1 MNAAAEASPVRNRL
15 LLVGA
20 ALLFSTGGAAIK
32 AATLTGWQVA
42 SFRSGVAAVV
52 LLAVLPEARRGWS
65 WRLVPV
71 GAAYAATL
79 VLFVLATRLTTAA
92 NAIFL
97 QSTSP
102 LYLLLLGPWLLRE
115 PVRRSDLAYVLAVA
129 GGMGLLF
136 LGTEQVQATAP
147 DPHRGNL
154 LGLASG
160 LTWALTVTGLRWLGR
175 RAEGNA
181 ALAPVAAGNLLAFLI
196 ALPLALPLTRVSG
209 ADVAVILYLGIVQI
223 GLAYVFVTRAIRH
236 VPAFEATTVL
246 LLEPVMNPI
255 WAWLVQAE
263 RPGAWALAGGAVI
276 LSATLLNTWRQA
288 RGLRGRDYAP
298 VGR

>member
-1 MNAAAEASPVRNRL
+1 M
-15 LLVGA
+15 GA

-65 WRLVPV
+65 WRLAPV

-79 VLFVLATRLTTAA
+79 ILFVLATRLTTAA

-115 PVRRSDLAYVLAVA
+115 PVRRSDLVYVLAVA
-129 GGMGLLF
+129 GGMALLF
-136 LGTEQVQATAP
+136 RGTEQALATAP

-154 LGLASG
+154 LGVASG
-160 LTWALTVTGLRWLGR
+160 LCWALTVTGLRWLGR
-175 RAEGNA
+175 SGEGNA
-181 ALAPVAAGNLLAFLI
+181 MAPVVAGNLLAFLA
-196 ALPLALPLTRVSG
+196 ALPMALPVTRISG

-246 LLEPVMNPI
+246 LLEPVMNPM
-255 WAWLVQAE
+255 WAWMVQAE
-263 RPGAWALAGGAVI
+263 KPGAWALGGGAVI

-288 RGLRGRDYAP
+288 RRARGRDYAP

>member
-1 MNAAAEASPVRNRL
+1 MNAALEASPVRNRL
-15 LLVGA
+15 LLIGA

-97 QSTSP
+97 QSTAP

-115 PVRRSDLAYVLAVA
+115 PVRRSDLVYVLAVA
-129 GGMGLLF
+129 GGMALLF
-136 LGTEQVQATAP
+136 LGTEQALATAP

-154 LGLASG
+154 LGVASG
-160 LTWALTVTGLRWLGR
+160 LAWALTVTGLRWLGR
-175 RAEGNA
+175 SGEGNRCVGSGSRRKPSGISGRA
-181 ALAPVAAGNLLAFLI
+181 SHGI
-196 ALPLALPLTRVSG
+196 AHSQNFGR
-209 ADVAVILYLGIVQI
+209 
-223 GLAYVFVTRAIRH
+223 R
-236 VPAFEATTVL
+236 
-246 LLEPVMNPI
+246 
-255 WAWLVQAE
+255 
-263 RPGAWALAGGAVI
+263 
-276 LSATLLNTWRQA
+276 
-288 RGLRGRDYAP
+288 RGRDPLPGNCADRLGLRFGDARHPACAGVRSHHGAP
-298 VGR
+298 VGTRHESDLGLDGAVGETRSLGPGRRRRHFVRYAGEHVAPGAPLRGCSL

>member
-1 MNAAAEASPVRNRL
+1 VSAALEASPVRNRL
-15 LLVGA
+15 LLIGA
-20 ALLFSTGGAAIK
+20 ALLFSTGGATIK

-42 SFRSGVAAVV
+42 CLRSGVAAVV

-97 QSTSP
+97 QSSAP
-102 LYLLLLGPWLLRE
+102 LYVLLLGPWLLRE
-115 PVRRSDLAYVLAVA
+115 PVRRSDFIYVLTVA
-129 GGMGLLF
+129 GGMALLF
-136 LGTEQVQATAP
+136 LGTEQALATAP

-154 LGLASG
+154 LGAASG
-160 LTWALTVTGLRWLGR
+160 LSWALTVTGLRWLGR
-175 RAEGNA
+175 SGEGN
-181 ALAPVAAGNLLAFLI
+181 ALAPVVAGNLLAFLV
-196 ALPLALPLTRVSG
+196 ALPMALPITRISG

-223 GLAYVFVTRAIRH
+223 GLAYVLVTRAIRH

-255 WAWLVQAE
+255 WAWMVQAE
-263 RPGAWALAGGAVI
+263 RPGAWALAGGTVI
-276 LSATLLNTWRQA
+276 LSATLVNTWRQA
-288 RGLRGRDYAP
+288 RRLRGRDYAP

>member
-1 MNAAAEASPVRNRL
+1 VNAALEASPVRNRL
-15 LLVGA
+15 LLIGA

-65 WRLVPV
+65 WRLAPV

-97 QSTSP
+97 QSSAP
-102 LYLLLLGPWLLRE
+102 LYVL
-115 PVRRSDLAYVLAVA
+115 RSDLIYVLTVA
-129 GGMGLLF
+129 SGMALLF
-136 LGTEQVQATAP
+136 LGTEQALATAP

-154 LGLASG
+154 LGVASG
-160 LTWALTVTGLRWLGR
+160 LAWALTVTGLRWLGR
-175 RAEGNA
+175 SGEGNP
-181 ALAPVAAGNLLAFLI
+181 ALAPVVAGNLLAFLA
-196 ALPLALPLTRVSG
+196 ALPMALPVTRISG
-209 ADVAVILYLGIVQI
+209 ADVSVILYLGIVQI
-223 GLAYVFVTRAIRH
+223 GLAYVLVTRAIRH

-255 WAWLVQAE
+255 WAWMVQAE
-263 RPGAWALAGGAVI
+263 KPGAWALAGGAVI
-276 LSATLLNTWRQA
+276 LSATLVNTWRQA
-288 RGLRGRDYAP
+288 RRLRGRDYAP

>member
-1 MNAAAEASPVRNRL
+1 VNHAAEASPVRNRL
-15 LLVGA
+15 LLIGA
-20 ALLFSTGGAAIK
+20 AFLFSTGGAAIK

-42 SFRSGVAAVV
+42 SFRSGVAAAV
-52 LLAVLPEARRGWS
+52 LLAALPEARRGWS
-65 WRLVPV
+65 WRLAPV

-79 VLFVLATRLTTAA
+79 VLFVLATRLTTSA

-115 PVRRSDLAYVLAVA
+115 PVRRGDLLYVVAVA
-129 GGMGLLF
+129 AGMALLF
-136 LGTEQVQATAP
+136 RGTEQPLGTAP
-147 DPHRGNL
+147 DPHTGNL

-160 LTWALTVTGLRWLGR
+160 LTWALTVAGLRWLGR
-175 RAEGNA
+175 EGAGNA
-181 ALAPVAAGNLLAFLI
+181 ALAPVAAGNILAFFIALPM
-196 ALPLALPLTRVSG
+196 ALPLARISK
-209 ADVAVILYLGIVQI
+209 ADVAVILYLGIIQI
-223 GLAYVFVTRAIRH
+223 GLAYVLVTRAIRH

-255 WAWLVQAE
+255 WTWLVQAE

-276 LSATLLNTWRQA
+276 LSATLINTWRHA
-288 RGLRGRDYAP
+288 RQLRGRDYAS